1 MNGGQELTDRTAFV
15 PCVCVCCNRYQ
26 TYYEQ
31 QHVKQIILRQHRGI
45 YHIATKTKIMGYIET
60 FLIILC
66 SVLQYVFV
74 RRLFK
79 NKKLMSV
86 LGV

>member
-1 MNGGQELTDRTAFV
+1 MCL
-15 PCVCVCCNRYQ
+15 CVRLCVRFALFSSR
-26 TYYEQ
+26 YYEQ

-60 FLIILC
+60 FLIIMC

-74 RRLFK
+74 RRLFR
-79 NKKLMSV
+79 NKKIMAV